1 MKNNENVRNLA
12 VSLLILAC
20 LASPSWAG
28 MAVSDTTSHLYL
40 SKNLEEAVQQ
50 LETAM
55 KQLELV
61 QQSTDT
67 IKKTY
72 QEATAQYGRA
82 KGLYDEI
89 MRVKKFYDTTKR
101 SMMGR
106 YQKIKKFYE
115 LSENDPQKAIEGF
128 VELIDDGFKDPRT
141 TDPEEWKRILDKQFD
156 FRQLALKEVIERGE
170 ESIEEMQRRL
180 ERVQELANQVDETV
194 NPKDAQDLTN
204 RLLSEIL
211 LVLQEQMAMN
221 LQYQQTM
228 AALKYKG
235 VTENSIKKR
244 QERLQAL
251 KANRERTRW
260 EDEELES
267 MGVTKTMSRQEIF
280 EAVKSKNRNS
290 IKIMDFGL

>member
-1 MKNNENVRNLA
+1 MKNNEKVRNLA

-89 MRVKKFYDTTKR
+89 MRVKEFYDTTKS

-106 YQKIKKFYE
+106 YQKIKKLYE
-115 LSENDPQKAIEGF
+115 LSENDPPKAIEGF

-141 TDPEEWKRILDKQFD
+141 TDPEEWKWIMDKQFD

-170 ESIEEMQRRL
+170 KSIEEMQRRL
-180 ERVQELANQVDETV
+180 ERVQELTNQVDETV

-228 AALKYKG
+228 AALQYKG

-251 KANRERTRW
+251 KANRERARW

-267 MGVTKTMSRQEIF
+267 MGVTKTMSRKEIF